1 MESISS
7 SSSPTAAAGDAAGT
21 SLFVFFPS
29 FFCTPVANPSR
40 LVMDRDLDCPPERFG
55 SLAMPVSRLDPDTPT
70 VQQNQETAPRSA
82 TGPKPVALR
91 TAVIGGLLWMVAGP
105 MILFM
110 SVGAL
115 ILKADGFWTSSDGF
129 YAAGL
134 AAMFVGRWLE
144 FRSGAAETADGKP
157 VSTRDV
163 HRYYLLL
170 GSSGLAIWLI
180 ATAIRTFWLR
190 H

>member
-1 MESISS
+1 
-7 SSSPTAAAGDAAGT
+7 
-21 SLFVFFPS
+21 
-29 FFCTPVANPSR
+29 
-40 LVMDRDLDCPPERFG
+40 
-55 SLAMPVSRLDPDTPT
+55 MPVSRLDPDTYT
-70 VQQNQETAPRSA
+70 VQQNQEPDPRSA
-82 TGPKPVALR
+82 SDPNPIALR

-110 SVGAL
+110 SAGAL
-115 ILKADGFWTSSDGF
+115 ILKADGLWTSSDGF

-180 ATAIRTFWLR
+180 ATAIRTLWLR